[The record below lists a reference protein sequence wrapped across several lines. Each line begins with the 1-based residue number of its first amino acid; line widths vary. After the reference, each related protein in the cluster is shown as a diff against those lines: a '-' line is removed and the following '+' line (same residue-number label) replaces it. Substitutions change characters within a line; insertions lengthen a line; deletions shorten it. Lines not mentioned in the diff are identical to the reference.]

1 MGVPP
6 DSVTFFRPMND
17 GVMCNDIVFLCELLF
32 TSMILASLV
41 ICEAL
46 KRVIPDFSLQKIDTL
61 DTIFL
66 LQPTSTTILYNL
78 SVELLHQVPSSK
90 EKQRGSIY
98 CTNIGIVSSAFV
110 MLLILA
116 SLVPDSF
123 LVLSSILHSA
133 RTFKI
138 LC

>member
-1 MGVPP
+1 
-6 DSVTFFRPMND
+6 MND

-90 EKQRGSIY
+90 EKQGAASI
-98 CTNIGIVSSAFV
+98 A
-110 MLLILA
+110 
-116 SLVPDSF
+116 
-123 LVLSSILHSA
+123 
-133 RTFKI
+133 
-138 LC
+138 